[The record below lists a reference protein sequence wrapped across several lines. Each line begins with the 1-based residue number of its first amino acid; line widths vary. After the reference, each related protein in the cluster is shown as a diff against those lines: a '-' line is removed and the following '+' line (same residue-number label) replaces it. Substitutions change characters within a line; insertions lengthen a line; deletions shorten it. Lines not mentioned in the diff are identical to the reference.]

1 MKISQNFVAFSEY
14 MNFKRTNYENILQE
28 NASDMSEPYDEYDI
42 KPEIHGNTTI
52 KIEMTDPTQYENS
65 EHLAP
70 EKKYGR
76 EKQHICLLCDTG
88 YPTKLSLLGHLA
100 LGNLSMGIDNCSS
113 TA

>member
-1 MKISQNFVAFSEY
+1 MA
-14 MNFKRTNYENILQE
+14 
-28 NASDMSEPYDEYDI
+28 
-42 KPEIHGNTTI
+42 
-52 KIEMTDPTQYENS
+52 DPTQYRNS
-65 EHLAP
+65 EHLIP
-70 EKKYGR
+70 EKKYGK